1 LKTYVF
7 GNGLS
12 RSFNDEH
19 YRLDNLSDAVAR
31 ALRRRPTGLRR
42 TLLDDVKE
50 LGEALYPGGYS
61 GGNFEKLA
69 GPIDTLAQTLVL
81 MSALS
86 WLVRYDEAKAS
97 LLLEMSENLSRIHRQ
112 VAGIVLDLVAGV
124 RVEGNTQNIKRVA
137 EHIFEVAEE
146 KVNVDVFTLNYD
158 ARLDSELLELHR
170 LSETTYLSDEFDG
183 RPEREVEIP
192 LQFRNRIVRLAAKPW
207 RTEPYVPAGNA
218 VRLHHL
224 HGAATWL
231 EWYDEVFKASSLDS
245 LRTLRVFNAWGNG
258 VDLGPR
264 PAVVLTD
271 QKGRA
276 VERSPFNKAY
286 SDLMRAVWS
295 ADEVVIA
302 GYAFNDE
309 PVNNALV
316 DAARSFT
323 KFSIH
328 GRSPESHEVA
338 ARALEPIASQLLFFT
353 GSLPESLILSDV
365 Y

>member
-1 LKTYVF
+1 LKTYLF

-31 ALRRRPTGLRR
+31 ALSRRPTGLRR

-50 LGEALYPGGYS
+50 LGEALYPGGYD

-69 GPIDTLAQTLVL
+69 GPIDTLAQTFVL

-86 WLVRYDEAKAS
+86 SLVRYDKAKAA

-112 VAGIVLDLVAGV
+112 VVGIVLDLVAGV
-124 RVEGNTQNIKRVA
+124 KVEGNVQNVKRVA
-137 EHIFEVAEE
+137 EHIFEVVEE
-146 KVNVDVFTLNYD
+146 QGEVDVFTLSYD

-170 LSETTYLSDEFDG
+170 LSDTASLSDEFDG
-183 RPEREVEIP
+183 RLEREVEIP
-192 LQFRNRIVRLAAKPW
+192 LKFGNKVARLEAKPW
-207 RTEPYVPAGNA
+207 RTEPYVPSRKA

-231 EWYDEVFKASSLDS
+231 EWNGDVFKASSLDG
-245 LRTLRVFNAWGNG
+245 LRTLKVFSSWGNG
-258 VDLGPR
+258 IDLGPR
-264 PAVVLTD
+264 PSVVLTD

-276 VERSPFNKAY
+276 VERSPFNEAY
-286 SDLMRAVWS
+286 SDLMLAVWS
-295 ADEVVIA
+295 SDEVVIA

-316 DAARSFT
+316 NAARSFT

-328 GRSPESHEVA
+328 ARRPESHEVA
-338 ARALEPIASQLLFFT
+338 AQALDPIATQLEFVT
-353 GSLPESLILSDV
+353 GSLPETLILADN
-365 Y
+365 